1 MDFRRSRRRSLSQI
15 RALVAQ
21 IKWWKLG
28 AVVLGLALISAT
40 VVGLTVWAVVS
51 LLAPGELVQPLV
63 TPDGAGKTYSLRAL
77 RTAAQRHLLASGELQ
92 LDRRA
97 VVTVDEAS
105 MARHLRPD
113 GCCVAS
119 GVTVAIA
126 SDLLLYGGAKGTRT
140 PDPHTASSGQDAVIR
155 QDRLQMVV

>member
-51 LLAPGELVQPLV
+51 LLAQG
-63 TPDGAGKTYSLRAL
+63 TS
-77 RTAAQRHLLASGELQ
+77 AA
-92 LDRRA
+92 
-97 VVTVDEAS
+97 
-105 MARHLRPD
+105 ARH
-113 GCCVAS
+113 
-119 GVTVAIA
+119 T
-126 SDLLLYGGAKGTRT
+126 
-140 PDPHTASSGQDAVIR
+140 
-155 QDRLQMVV
+155 